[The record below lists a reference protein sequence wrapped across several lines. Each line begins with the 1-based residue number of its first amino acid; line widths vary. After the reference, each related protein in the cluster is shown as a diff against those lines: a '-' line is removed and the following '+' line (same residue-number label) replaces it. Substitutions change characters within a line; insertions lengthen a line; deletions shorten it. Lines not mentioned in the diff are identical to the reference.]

1 MLAHTTAAPEA
12 DTGVAAD
19 ALMVARMRLV
29 LSVSALLAVVV
40 DAGDHREHIHGTVWL
55 AFCGYVLHSLLV
67 YACTRMGRP
76 YFQGKVIHW
85 SDVLWFTLIIFV
97 TDGVQSLFFLFYF
110 FAILTSAF
118 RWGFEEGARVT
129 VASVASFAACGL
141 ATSTGNDAPQLLM
154 RSTFLL
160 ALGHMIVHWGGSKL
174 GLQRRLALLGDV
186 SQLSNPR
193 FGAGRT
199 IARTMEKTLVF
210 FRASHCIL
218 LTRDTASGNWVL
230 RTLRKNDACEH
241 VSVETIGRIAE
252 SPLMALMA
260 LPTGQTV
267 LSNRLPWPLSRLC
280 AQSHVFEPTAAAGWR
295 AEDEEG
301 AQRCEAVAAML
312 EARAFIS
319 APLPMRL
326 GEGRVFVS
334 SRDGLFNKPDALF
347 LTHLMEQIFP
357 IIETIEVLDRMASEA
372 ATAERLKFA
381 LDLHDTAVQ
390 PYIGLRMGLCALRR
404 KAAADNPLSE
414 DLEKLT
420 DVADGV
426 IADLRRYAG
435 EVRQGANGCGGLVLP
450 QLHRQAARI
459 KGLYGIDIAVAV
471 DGPLHLDDR
480 VSAEVLQLVGEGLN
494 NICKHTQARRG
505 SVRLACSNG
514 RLHVRI
520 ENEAGQESFTRFRP
534 HSITERAAAL
544 GGRAQVRQCESGGT
558 AVLVE
563 IPI

>member
-1 MLAHTTAAPEA
+1 MLARSTAPDVDASV
-12 DTGVAAD
+12 GAD

-40 DAGDHREHIHGTVWL
+40 DAGEYRQQIQSAVWL
-55 AFCGYVLHSLLV
+55 AFSGYVLHSLLV

-76 YFQGKVIHW
+76 YFRGKVIHW

-110 FAILTSAF
+110 FAILTSSF

-141 ATSTGNDAPQLLM
+141 ATSTGDEAPQLLM

-174 GLQRRLALLGDV
+174 SLQRRLALLGDV

-199 IARTMEKTLVF
+199 IARTMEKTLAF

-218 LTRDTASGNWVL
+218 LTRDTSTGNWTL
-230 RTLRKNDACEH
+230 RTLRKDDTCEH

-252 SPLMALMA
+252 SPLMT
-260 LPTGQTV
+260 LPADCTV
-267 LSNRLPWPLSRLC
+267 LSNHLPWPLSQLY
-280 AQSHVFEPTAAAGWR
+280 AQSHVFEAGADGWR
-295 AEDEEG
+295 PEDEDG
-301 AQRCEAVAAML
+301 AQRCEAIADML

-334 SRDGLFNKPDALF
+334 SRDGLFNKSDALF
-347 LTHLMEQIFP
+347 LSHLMEQIFP
-357 IIETIEVLDRMASEA
+357 TIETIEVLDRMASEA
-372 ATAERLKFA
+372 ASAERLKFA

-414 DLEKLT
+414 DLDKLAS
-420 DVADGV
+420 VAEGV

-435 EVRQGANGCGGLVLP
+435 EVRQGANNSCGLVLP
-450 QLHRQAARI
+450 PLHRQAARI

-471 DGPLHLDDR
+471 DGPLQLDDR
-480 VSAEVLQLVGEGLN
+480 VSAEVLQMVGEGLN
-494 NICKHTQARRG
+494 NICKHTQARHG
-505 SVRLACSNG
+505 SVHIACRNG
-514 RLHVRI
+514 RLQLSI
-520 ENEAGQESFTRFRP
+520 ENEACEESFTQFRP
-534 HSITERAAAL
+534 HSITERATAL

>member
-1 MLAHTTAAPEA
+1 MLAHTTATPDA
-12 DTGVAAD
+12 GISVAAD
-19 ALMVARMRLV
+19 ALMVSRMRLV

-40 DAGDHREHIHGTVWL
+40 DAGDHRDHVNGAVWL

-141 ATSTGNDAPQLLM
+141 ATSTGYDAPQLLM

-199 IARTMEKTLVF
+199 IARTMERTLAF

-218 LTRDTASGNWVL
+218 LTRDTATGNWVL

-241 VSVETIGRIAE
+241 VSVETIGRIAD
-252 SPLMALMA
+252 SPLMALPA
-260 LPTGQTV
+260 DHTV
-267 LSNRLPWPLSRLC
+267 LSNRLPWPLNRLY
-280 AQSHVFEPTAAAGWR
+280 AQSHVFEAGAVDGWR
-295 AEDEEG
+295 VEDEEG
-301 AQRCEAVAAML
+301 AQRCEAVTAML

-334 SRDGLFNKPDALF
+334 SRDGLFNKSDALF

-372 ATAERLKFA
+372 ATTERLKFA
-381 LDLHDTAVQ
+381 LNLHDTAVQ
-390 PYIGLRMGLCALRR
+390 PYIGLRMGLCALRK

-414 DLEKLT
+414 DLEKLA
-420 DVADGV
+420 DVADSV

-435 EVRQGANGCGGLVLP
+435 EVKQGANSSSGLVLP

-459 KGLYGIDIAVAV
+459 KGLYGIDIAVAI

-480 VSAEVLQLVGEGLN
+480 MTAEVLQMVGEGLN
-494 NICKHTQARRG
+494 NICKHTQARHG
-505 SVRLACSNG
+505 SVRLACRNG

-520 ENEAGQESFTRFRP
+520 ENEAGEESFTRFRP

-544 GGRAQVRQCESGGT
+544 GGRAQVRQCESGAT

>member
-1 MLAHTTAAPEA
+1 MLAHTTATPDA
-12 DTGVAAD
+12 GISVAAD
-19 ALMVARMRLV
+19 ALMVSRMRLV

-40 DAGDHREHIHGTVWL
+40 DAGDHRDHVNGAVWL

-141 ATSTGNDAPQLLM
+141 ATSTGYDAPQLLM

-199 IARTMEKTLVF
+199 IARTMERTLAF

-218 LTRDTASGNWVL
+218 LTRDTATGNWVL

-241 VSVETIGRIAE
+241 VSVETIGRIAD
-252 SPLMALMA
+252 SPLMALPA
-260 LPTGQTV
+260 DHTV
-267 LSNRLPWPLSRLC
+267 LSNRLPWPLNRLY
-280 AQSHVFEPTAAAGWR
+280 AQSHVFEAGAVDGWR
-295 AEDEEG
+295 VEDEEG
-301 AQRCEAVAAML
+301 AQRCEAVTAML

-334 SRDGLFNKPDALF
+334 SRDGLFNKSDALF

-372 ATAERLKFA
+372 ATTERLKFA
-381 LDLHDTAVQ
+381 LNLHDTAVQ
-390 PYIGLRMGLCALRR
+390 PYIGLRMGLCALRK

-414 DLEKLT
+414 DLEKLA
-420 DVADGV
+420 DVADSV

-435 EVRQGANGCGGLVLP
+435 EVKQGANSPGGLVLP

-459 KGLYGIDIAVAV
+459 KGLYGIDIAVAI

-480 VSAEVLQLVGEGLN
+480 MTAEVLQMVGEGLN
-494 NICKHTQARRG
+494 NICKHTQARHG
-505 SVRLACSNG
+505 SVRLACRNG

-520 ENEAGQESFTRFRP
+520 ENEAGEESFTRFRP

-544 GGRAQVRQCESGGT
+544 GGRAQVRQCESGAT

>member
-1 MLAHTTAAPEA
+1 MLAHTTATPDA
-12 DTGVAAD
+12 GISVAAD
-19 ALMVARMRLV
+19 ALMVSRMRLV

-40 DAGDHREHIHGTVWL
+40 DAGDHRNHVDGAVWL

-199 IARTMEKTLVF
+199 IARTMERTLAF

-218 LTRDTASGNWVL
+218 LTRDTATGNWVL

-252 SPLMALMA
+252 SPLMALPA
-260 LPTGQTV
+260 DHTV
-267 LSNRLPWPLSRLC
+267 LSNRLPWPLNRLY
-280 AQSHVFEPTAAAGWR
+280 AQSHVFEAGAADGWR
-295 AEDEEG
+295 VEDEEG
-301 AQRCEAVAAML
+301 ARRCEAITAML

-334 SRDGLFNKPDALF
+334 SRDGLFNKSDALF

-381 LDLHDTAVQ
+381 LNLHDTAVQ
-390 PYIGLRMGLCALRR
+390 PYIGLRMGLCALRK
-404 KAAADNPLSE
+404 KATADNPLSE
-414 DLEKLT
+414 DLEKLAS
-420 DVADGV
+420 VADGV

-435 EVRQGANGCGGLVLP
+435 EVRQGSNSSPGGLVLP

-459 KGLYGIDIAVAV
+459 KSLYGIDIAVDV

-480 VSAEVLQLVGEGLN
+480 MTAEVLQMVGEGLN
-494 NICKHTQARRG
+494 NICKHTQARHG
-505 SVRLACSNG
+505 SVRLACRNG

-520 ENEAGQESFTRFRP
+520 ENEADGEESFTRFRP

-544 GGRAQVRQCESGGT
+544 GGRAQVRQCDSGGT

>member
-1 MLAHTTAAPEA
+1 MLAHTTATPDA
-12 DTGVAAD
+12 GISVAAD
-19 ALMVARMRLV
+19 ALMVSRMRLV

-40 DAGDHREHIHGTVWL
+40 DAGDHRNHVDGAVWL

-199 IARTMEKTLVF
+199 IARTMERTLAF

-218 LTRDTASGNWVL
+218 LTRDTATGNWVL

-252 SPLMALMA
+252 SPLMALPA
-260 LPTGQTV
+260 DHTV
-267 LSNRLPWPLSRLC
+267 LSNRLPWPLNRLY
-280 AQSHVFEPTAAAGWR
+280 AQSHVFEAGAADGWR
-295 AEDEEG
+295 VEDEEG
-301 AQRCEAVAAML
+301 ARRCEAITAML

-334 SRDGLFNKPDALF
+334 SRDGLFNKSDALF

-381 LDLHDTAVQ
+381 LNLHDTAVQ
-390 PYIGLRMGLCALRR
+390 PYIGLRMGLCALRK
-404 KAAADNPLSE
+404 KATADNPLSE
-414 DLEKLT
+414 DLEKLAS
-420 DVADGV
+420 VADGV

-435 EVRQGANGCGGLVLP
+435 EVRQGSNSSPGGLVLP

-459 KGLYGIDIAVAV
+459 KGLYGIDIAVDV

-480 VSAEVLQLVGEGLN
+480 MTAEVLQMVGEGLN
-494 NICKHTQARRG
+494 NICKHTQARHG
-505 SVRLACSNG
+505 SVRLACRNG

-520 ENEAGQESFTRFRP
+520 ENEADGEESFTRFRP

-544 GGRAQVRQCESGGT
+544 GGRAQVRQCDSGGT

>member
-1 MLAHTTAAPEA
+1 MLAHTTATPDA
-12 DTGVAAD
+12 GISVAAD
-19 ALMVARMRLV
+19 ALMVSRMRLV

-40 DAGDHREHIHGTVWL
+40 DAGDHRNHVDGAVWL

-199 IARTMEKTLVF
+199 IARTMERTLAF

-218 LTRDTASGNWVL
+218 LTRDTATGNWVL

-252 SPLMALMA
+252 SPLMALPA
-260 LPTGQTV
+260 DHTV
-267 LSNRLPWPLSRLC
+267 LSNRLPWPLNRLY
-280 AQSHVFEPTAAAGWR
+280 AQSHVFEAGAADGWR
-295 AEDEEG
+295 VEDEEG
-301 AQRCEAVAAML
+301 ARRCESITAML

-334 SRDGLFNKPDALF
+334 SRDGLFNKSDALF

-381 LDLHDTAVQ
+381 LNLHDTAVQ
-390 PYIGLRMGLCALRR
+390 PYIGLRMGLCALRK
-404 KAAADNPLSE
+404 KATADNPLSE
-414 DLEKLT
+414 DLEKLAS
-420 DVADGV
+420 VADGV

-435 EVRQGANGCGGLVLP
+435 EVRQGSNSSPGGLVLP

-459 KGLYGIDIAVAV
+459 KGLYGIDIAVDV

-480 VSAEVLQLVGEGLN
+480 MTAEVLQMVGEGLN
-494 NICKHTQARRG
+494 NICKHTQARHG
-505 SVRLACSNG
+505 SVRLACRNG

-520 ENEAGQESFTRFRP
+520 ENEADGEESFTRFRP

-544 GGRAQVRQCESGGT
+544 GGRAQVRQCDSGGT

>member
-1 MLAHTTAAPEA
+1 
-12 DTGVAAD
+12 
-19 ALMVARMRLV
+19 
-29 LSVSALLAVVV
+29 
-40 DAGDHREHIHGTVWL
+40 
-55 AFCGYVLHSLLV
+55 
-67 YACTRMGRP
+67 
-76 YFQGKVIHW
+76 
-85 SDVLWFTLIIFV
+85 
-97 TDGVQSLFFLFYF
+97 
-110 FAILTSAF
+110 
-118 RWGFEEGARVT
+118 
-129 VASVASFAACGL
+129 
-141 ATSTGNDAPQLLM
+141 
-154 RSTFLL
+154 
-160 ALGHMIVHWGGSKL
+160 MIVHWGGSKL

-199 IARTMEKTLVF
+199 IARTMEKTLAF

-218 LTRDTASGNWVL
+218 LTHDTSTGNWTL
-230 RTLRKNDACEH
+230 RTLRKDDTCEH
-241 VSVETIGRIAE
+241 VSIETIGRIAE
-252 SPLMALMA
+252 SPLMALPA
-260 LPTGQTV
+260 DCTV
-267 LSNRLPWPLSRLC
+267 LSNHLPWPLSQLY
-280 AQSHVFEPTAAAGWR
+280 AQSHVFKAAANGWH

-301 AQRCEAVAAML
+301 TQRCEAITDML

-334 SRDGLFNKPDALF
+334 SRDGLFNKADALF
-347 LTHLMEQIFP
+347 LSHLMEQIFP
-357 IIETIEVLDRMASEA
+357 TIETIEVLDRMASEA
-372 ATAERLKFA
+372 ASAERLKFA

-414 DLEKLT
+414 DIDKLAS
-420 DVADGV
+420 VAEGV

-435 EVRQGANGCGGLVLP
+435 EVRQSANSSSGLVLP

-471 DGPLHLDDR
+471 DGPLQVDDR
-480 VSAEVLQLVGEGLN
+480 VGAEVLQMVGEGLN
-494 NICKHTQARRG
+494 NICKHTHARHG
-505 SVRLACSNG
+505 SVRIACRNG
-514 RLHVRI
+514 WLQLSI
-520 ENEAGQESFTRFRP
+520 ENEACDESFTQFRP
-534 HSITERAAAL
+534 RSITERATAL

>member
-1 MLAHTTAAPEA
+1 MLAHTTATPDA
-12 DTGVAAD
+12 GISVAAD
-19 ALMVARMRLV
+19 ALMVSRMRLV

-40 DAGDHREHIHGTVWL
+40 DAGDHRNHVDGAVWL

-199 IARTMEKTLVF
+199 IARTMERTLAF

-218 LTRDTASGNWVL
+218 LTRDTATGNWVL

-252 SPLMALMA
+252 SPLMALPA
-260 LPTGQTV
+260 DQTV
-267 LSNRLPWPLSRLC
+267 LSNRLPWPLNRLY
-280 AQSHVFEPTAAAGWR
+280 AQSHAFEAGAADGWR
-295 AEDEEG
+295 VEDEEG
-301 AQRCEAVAAML
+301 ARRCEAITTML

-334 SRDGLFNKPDALF
+334 SRDGLFNKSDALF

-381 LDLHDTAVQ
+381 LNLHDTAVQ
-390 PYIGLRMGLCALRR
+390 PYIGLRMGLCALRK
-404 KAAADNPLSE
+404 KATADNPLSD
-414 DLEKLT
+414 DLEKLAS
-420 DVADGV
+420 VADGV

-435 EVRQGANGCGGLVLP
+435 EVRHGSNSSPGGLVLP

-459 KGLYGIDIAVAV
+459 KGLYGIDIAVDV

-480 VSAEVLQLVGEGLN
+480 MTAEVLQMVGEGLN
-494 NICKHTQARRG
+494 NICKHTQARHG
-505 SVRLACSNG
+505 SVRLACRNG

-520 ENEAGQESFTRFRP
+520 ENEADGEESFTRFRP

-544 GGRAQVRQCESGGT
+544 GGRAQVRQCDSGGT

>member
-1 MLAHTTAAPEA
+1 MLAHTTATPDAG
-12 DTGVAAD
+12 TSVAAD
-19 ALMVARMRLV
+19 ALMVSRMRLV

-40 DAGDHREHIHGTVWL
+40 DAGDHKNHVNGAVWL

-141 ATSTGNDAPQLLM
+141 ATSTGYDAPQLLM

-199 IARTMEKTLVF
+199 IARTMERTLAF

-218 LTRDTASGNWVL
+218 LTHDTATGNWVL

-241 VSVETIGRIAE
+241 VSVETIGRIAD
-252 SPLMALMA
+252 SPLMALPA
-260 LPTGQTV
+260 DHTV
-267 LSNRLPWPLSRLC
+267 LSNRLPWPLNRLY
-280 AQSHVFEPTAAAGWR
+280 AQSHVFEAGAADGWR
-295 AEDEEG
+295 VEDDEG
-301 AQRCEAVAAML
+301 AQRCEAVTAML

-334 SRDGLFNKPDALF
+334 SRDGLFNKSDALF

-372 ATAERLKFA
+372 ATTERLKFA
-381 LDLHDTAVQ
+381 LNLHDTAVQ
-390 PYIGLRMGLCALRR
+390 PYIGLRMGLCALRK
-404 KAAADNPLSE
+404 KATADNPLSE
-414 DLEKLT
+414 DLEKLA

-435 EVRQGANGCGGLVLP
+435 EVRHGANSPGGLVLP

-459 KGLYGIDIAVAV
+459 KGLYGIDIAIAI

-480 VSAEVLQLVGEGLN
+480 MTAEVLQMVGEGLN
-494 NICKHTQARRG
+494 NICKHTQARHG
-505 SVRLACSNG
+505 SVRLACRNG

-520 ENEAGQESFTRFRP
+520 ENEAGEESFTCFRP

-544 GGRAQVRQCESGGT
+544 GGRAQVRQCESGAT

>member
-1 MLAHTTAAPEA
+1 MLARTAPDVDAS
-12 DTGVAAD
+12 VAAD

-29 LSVSALLAVVV
+29 LSVSALLAVAV
-40 DAGDHREHIHGTVWL
+40 DAGDHQLQVPVWL
-55 AFCGYVLHSLLV
+55 AFSGYILHSLLV

-76 YFQGKVIHW
+76 YFKGKAIHW

-110 FAILTSAF
+110 FAILTSSF

-141 ATSTGNDAPQLLM
+141 ATSTGGDSPQLLM
-154 RSTFLL
+154 RTTFLL

-199 IARTMEKTLVF
+199 IARTMEKTLAF
-210 FRASHCIL
+210 FGASHCIL
-218 LTRDTASGNWVL
+218 LTRDTSTGDWIL

-241 VSVETIGRIAE
+241 ISIETIGRIAE
-252 SPLMALMA
+252 SPLMALA
-260 LPTGQTV
+260 PEHTV
-267 LSNRLPWPLSRLC
+267 LSNRLPWPLSLLC
-280 AQSHVFEPTAAAGWR
+280 AQSHVVEVGSSGWR
-295 AEDEEG
+295 IENEEG
-301 AQRCEAVAAML
+301 ARRCVAVAAML

-326 GEGRVFVS
+326 GEGRVFIS
-334 SRDGLFNKPDALF
+334 SRDGRFKKSDALF

-357 IIETIEVLDRMASEA
+357 VIETIEVLDRMASEA
-372 ATAERLKFA
+372 ASAERLKFA

-390 PYIGLRMGLCALRR
+390 PYIGLRMGLCALRN
-404 KAAADNPLSE
+404 KAAADNPRRE
-414 DLEKLT
+414 DLDKLAS
-420 DVADGV
+420 VADGV

-435 EVRQGANGCGGLVLP
+435 TVRHGANSASGLVLP
-450 QLHRQAARI
+450 QLHHQAARI
-459 KGLYGIDIAVAV
+459 KGLYGIDIAVSV
-471 DGPLHLDDR
+471 DGPLQLDDR
-480 VSAEVLQLVGEGLN
+480 MIAEVLQMVGEGLN
-494 NICKHTQARRG
+494 NICKHTQARHG
-505 SVRLACSNG
+505 SVGLGSRNG
-514 RLHVRI
+514 QLVLRI
-520 ENEAGQESFTRFRP
+520 ENEACGEGFTKFRP
-534 HSITERAAAL
+534 RSITERATAL
-544 GGRAQVRQCESGGT
+544 GGRARVSQCANGGT

>member
-1 MLAHTTAAPEA
+1 MLAHTTATPDA
-12 DTGVAAD
+12 GISVAAD
-19 ALMVARMRLV
+19 ALMVSRMRLV

-40 DAGDHREHIHGTVWL
+40 DAGDHRNHVDGAVWL

-174 GLQRRLALLGDV
+174 SLQRRLALLGDV

-199 IARTMEKTLVF
+199 IARTMERTLAF

-218 LTRDTASGNWVL
+218 LTRDTATGNWVL

-252 SPLMALMA
+252 SPLMALPA
-260 LPTGQTV
+260 DHTV
-267 LSNRLPWPLSRLC
+267 LSNRLPWPLNRLY
-280 AQSHVFEPTAAAGWR
+280 AQSHVFEAGAADGWR
-295 AEDEEG
+295 VEDEEG
-301 AQRCEAVAAML
+301 ARRCEAITAML

-334 SRDGLFNKPDALF
+334 SRDGLFNKSDALF

-381 LDLHDTAVQ
+381 LNLHDTAVQ
-390 PYIGLRMGLCALRR
+390 PYIGLRMGLCALRK
-404 KAAADNPLSE
+404 KATADNPLSE
-414 DLEKLT
+414 DLEKLAS
-420 DVADGV
+420 VADGV

-435 EVRQGANGCGGLVLP
+435 EVRQGSNSSPGGLVLP

-459 KGLYGIDIAVAV
+459 KGLYGIDIAVDV

-480 VSAEVLQLVGEGLN
+480 MTAEVLQMVGEGLN
-494 NICKHTQARRG
+494 NICKHTQARHG
-505 SVRLACSNG
+505 SVRLACRNG

-520 ENEAGQESFTRFRP
+520 ENEADGEESFTRFRP

-544 GGRAQVRQCESGGT
+544 GGRAQVRQCDSGGT

>member
-1 MLAHTTAAPEA
+1 MLARTTAAPDVDA
-12 DTGVAAD
+12 SVAAD

-29 LSVSALLAVVV
+29 LSVSALLAVAV
-40 DAGDHREHIHGTVWL
+40 DAGDNRLQFPVWL
-55 AFCGYVLHSLLV
+55 AFSGYILHSLLV

-76 YFQGKVIHW
+76 YFQGKAIHW

-110 FAILTSAF
+110 FAILTSSF

-141 ATSTGNDAPQLLM
+141 ATSTGGDSPQLLM
-154 RSTFLL
+154 RTTFLL

-186 SQLSNPR
+186 CQLSNPR

-199 IARTMEKTLVF
+199 VARTMEKTLAF

-218 LTRDTASGNWVL
+218 LTRDTSTGNWIL

-241 VSVETIGRIAE
+241 ISVETIGRIAE
-252 SPLMALMA
+252 SPLMALA
-260 LPTGQTV
+260 PDHTV
-267 LSNRLPWPLSRLC
+267 LCNRLPWPMNWLC
-280 AQSHVFEPTAAAGWR
+280 AQSHVFEAGASGWR
-295 AEDEEG
+295 IEDDEG
-301 AQRCEAVAAML
+301 AQRCAAVIAML

-334 SRDGLFNKPDALF
+334 SRDGLFNKSDALF
-347 LTHLMEQIFP
+347 LAHLMEQIFP
-357 IIETIEVLDRMASEA
+357 VIETIEVLDRMASEA
-372 ATAERLKFA
+372 AATERLKFA

-390 PYIGLRMGLCALRR
+390 PYIGLRMGLCALRK
-404 KAAADNPLSE
+404 KATADNPLRE
-414 DLEKLT
+414 DLDKLAS
-420 DVADGV
+420 VADGV

-435 EVRQGANGCGGLVLP
+435 AVKHSANSPCGLVLP
-450 QLHRQAARI
+450 HLHRQAERI
-459 KGLYGIDIAVAV
+459 KGLYGIEIAITV
-471 DGPLHLDDR
+471 DGQVQLDDR
-480 VSAEVLQLVGEGLN
+480 MTAEVLQLVGEGLN
-494 NICKHTQARRG
+494 NICKHTQARHG
-505 SVRLACSNG
+505 SIRLGCKNG
-514 RLHVRI
+514 QLQLRI
-520 ENEAGQESFTRFRP
+520 ENEACEESFTKFLPR
-534 HSITERAAAL
+534 SITERAAAL
-544 GGRAQVRQCESGGT
+544 GGRAQVRQCASGGT

>member
-1 MLAHTTAAPEA
+1 MLAHTTATPDA
-12 DTGVAAD
+12 GISVAAD
-19 ALMVARMRLV
+19 ALMVSRMRLV

-40 DAGDHREHIHGTVWL
+40 DAGDHRNHVDGAVWL

-199 IARTMEKTLVF
+199 IARTMERTLAF

-218 LTRDTASGNWVL
+218 LTRDTATGNWVL

-252 SPLMALMA
+252 SPLMALPA
-260 LPTGQTV
+260 DQTV
-267 LSNRLPWPLSRLC
+267 LSNRLPWPLNRLY
-280 AQSHVFEPTAAAGWR
+280 AQSHAFEAGAADGWR
-295 AEDEEG
+295 VEDEEG
-301 AQRCEAVAAML
+301 ARRCEAITAML

-334 SRDGLFNKPDALF
+334 SRDGLFNKSDALF

-381 LDLHDTAVQ
+381 LNLHDTAVQ
-390 PYIGLRMGLCALRR
+390 PYIGLRMGLCALRK
-404 KAAADNPLSE
+404 KATADNPLSD
-414 DLEKLT
+414 DLEKLAS
-420 DVADGV
+420 VADGV

-435 EVRQGANGCGGLVLP
+435 EVRQGSNNGPGGLVLP

-459 KGLYGIDIAVAV
+459 KGLYGIDIAVDV

-480 VSAEVLQLVGEGLN
+480 MTAEVLQMVGEGLN
-494 NICKHTQARRG
+494 NICKHTQARHG
-505 SVRLACSNG
+505 SVRLACRNG

-520 ENEAGQESFTRFRP
+520 ENEADGEESFTRFRP

-544 GGRAQVRQCESGGT
+544 GGCAQVRQCDSGGT

>member
-1 MLAHTTAAPEA
+1 MLAHTTATPDA
-12 DTGVAAD
+12 GISVAAD
-19 ALMVARMRLV
+19 ALMVSRMRLV

-40 DAGDHREHIHGTVWL
+40 DAGDHRNHVDGAVWL

-199 IARTMEKTLVF
+199 IARTMERTLAF

-218 LTRDTASGNWVL
+218 LTRDTATGNWVL

-252 SPLMALMA
+252 SPLMALPA
-260 LPTGQTV
+260 DHTV
-267 LSNRLPWPLSRLC
+267 LSNRLPWPLNRLY
-280 AQSHVFEPTAAAGWR
+280 AQSHVFEAGAADGWR
-295 AEDEEG
+295 VEDEEG
-301 AQRCEAVAAML
+301 ARRCEAITAML

-334 SRDGLFNKPDALF
+334 SRDGLFNKSDALF

-381 LDLHDTAVQ
+381 LNLHDTAVQ
-390 PYIGLRMGLCALRR
+390 PYIGLRMGLCALRK
-404 KAAADNPLSE
+404 KATADNPLSD
-414 DLEKLT
+414 DLEKLAS
-420 DVADGV
+420 VADGV

-435 EVRQGANGCGGLVLP
+435 EVRQGSNSSPGGLVLP

-459 KGLYGIDIAVAV
+459 KGLYGIDIAVDV

-480 VSAEVLQLVGEGLN
+480 MTAEVLQMVGEGLN
-494 NICKHTQARRG
+494 NICKHTQARHG
-505 SVRLACSNG
+505 SVRLACRNG

-520 ENEAGQESFTRFRP
+520 ENEADGEESFTRFRP

-544 GGRAQVRQCESGGT
+544 GGRAQVRQCDSGGT

>member
-1 MLAHTTAAPEA
+1 MLAHTTATPDA
-12 DTGVAAD
+12 GISVAAD
-19 ALMVARMRLV
+19 ALMVSRMRLV

-40 DAGDHREHIHGTVWL
+40 DAGDHRNHVDGAVWL

-141 ATSTGNDAPQLLM
+141 TTSTGNDAPQLLM

-199 IARTMEKTLVF
+199 IARTMERTLAF

-218 LTRDTASGNWVL
+218 LTRDTATGNWVL

-252 SPLMALMA
+252 SPLMALPA
-260 LPTGQTV
+260 DHTV
-267 LSNRLPWPLSRLC
+267 LSNRLPWPLNRLY
-280 AQSHVFEPTAAAGWR
+280 AQSHVFEAGAADGWR
-295 AEDEEG
+295 VEDEEG
-301 AQRCEAVAAML
+301 ARRCEAITAML

-334 SRDGLFNKPDALF
+334 SRDGLFNKSDALF

-381 LDLHDTAVQ
+381 LNLHDTAVQ
-390 PYIGLRMGLCALRR
+390 PYIGLRMGLCALRK
-404 KAAADNPLSE
+404 KATADNPLSE
-414 DLEKLT
+414 DLEKLAS
-420 DVADGV
+420 VADGV

-435 EVRQGANGCGGLVLP
+435 EVRQGSNSSPGGLVLP

-459 KGLYGIDIAVAV
+459 KGLYGIDIAVDV

-480 VSAEVLQLVGEGLN
+480 MTAEVLQMVGEGLN
-494 NICKHTQARRG
+494 NICKHTQARHG
-505 SVRLACSNG
+505 SVRLACRNG

-520 ENEAGQESFTRFRP
+520 ENEADGEESFTRFRP

-544 GGRAQVRQCESGGT
+544 GGRAQVRQCDSGGT